1 MNALA
6 AQIMDVAGRYLL
18 PASLWAVML
27 AMGMGLSVADFRGIV
42 SNRRAFLVGAGS
54 MLVLVPACGIALGTA
69 FAPTPVLA
77 VGLILLATTPS
88 GILSNLLTDIA
99 GGEVALS
106 ISISLLLSLVYVFT
120 LPFIAHFAL
129 EHTLG
134 QSASIAIPLA
144 DSMGHILTI
153 TLIPVLLGMF
163 LRAFGPASGGR
174 CRAAD
179 QAGGDDFAGRAVRHD
194 HRSADG
200 YVAQR
205 VRAFVGHSVRHERC
219 QRCHCA
225 SCVITG
231 TSASC
236 RANCHLRRAS
246 HPPGSTAIYVAVS
259 LLHRNDMSLPMILNT
274 FVGMAFCVTFVSN
287 CAPPPRVAAHPSTP
301 HRPDFPPARCRCCIQ
316 RNEIRCTRNLERWYF
331 YFDCNR
337 LHCRPGRHRSG

>member
-1 MNALA
+1 MSALA
-6 AQIMDVAGRYLL
+6 AQIMDVAGRYFL

-42 SNRRAFLVGAGS
+42 SNRRAFLVGVGS

-129 EHTLG
+129 EHALG
-134 QSASIAIPLA
+134 ESASIAIPLA

-163 LRAFGPASGGR
+163 LRAFRPAIAAVAAPIIK
-174 CRAAD
+174 RAATTLLVVLFGMIIVQQMD
-179 QAGGDDFAGRAVRHD
+179 TL
-194 HRSADG
+194 RSAFG
-200 YVAQR
+200 PLLAIVLAMNVVNAVIAQIVSSVAR
-205 VRAFVGHSVRHERC
+205 VRRAERIAISVE
-219 QRCHCA
+219 
-225 SCVITG
+225 
-231 TSASC
+231 
-236 RANCHLRRAS
+236 HLIRQEA
-246 HPPGSTAIYVAVS
+246 TAIYVAVS

-274 FVGMAFCVTFVSN
+274 FVGMAFCVTFVAVMRRRRAQASRA
-287 CAPPPRVAAHPSTP
+287 APSKA
-301 HRPDFPPARCRCCIQ
+301 
-316 RNEIRCTRNLERWYF
+316 
-331 YFDCNR
+331 
-337 LHCRPGRHRSG
+337 

>member
-1 MNALA
+1 VNALA

-42 SNRRAFLVGAGS
+42 SNRRAFLAGVAS
-54 MLVLVPACGIALGTA
+54 MLVLVPASGIALGIA

-129 EHTLG
+129 QYALG
-134 QSASIAIPLA
+134 EAQSIAIPLG

-163 LRAFGPASGGR
+163 SSAYWPRLAATAAPIIKRAATTLLVVLFGMIIVQQIDTLRSAFGPLLAIVLAMNVVNAVIAQIVASL
-174 CRAAD
+174 AK
-179 QAGGDDFAGRAVRHD
+179 V
-194 HRSADG
+194 
-200 YVAQR
+200 
-205 VRAFVGHSVRHERC
+205 
-219 QRCHCA
+219 
-225 SCVITG
+225 
-231 TSASC
+231 
-236 RANCHLRRAS
+236 RRAERIAIS
-246 HPPGSTAIYVAVS
+246 VEHLIRQEATAIYVAVS

-274 FVGMAFCVTFVSN
+274 FVGMAFCVTFVSIMRRRR
-287 CAPPPRVAAHPSTP
+287 APPR
-301 HRPDFPPARCRCCIQ
+301 I
-316 RNEIRCTRNLERWYF
+316 
-331 YFDCNR
+331 
-337 LHCRPGRHRSG
+337 PGSNQA

>member
-6 AQIMDVAGRYLL
+6 AQVMDVAGRYFL

-106 ISISLLLSLVYVFT
+106 ISISLFLSLVYVFT

-163 LRAFGPASGGR
+163 LRAFRPGLADI
-174 CRAAD
+174 AAPLIKRTATTLLVVLFGMIIVQQMD
-179 QAGGDDFAGRAVRHD
+179 TL
-194 HRSADG
+194 RSAFG
-200 YVAQR
+200 PLLAIVLAMNVVNAVIAQVVSSLAR
-205 VRAFVGHSVRHERC
+205 VRRAERIAISVE
-219 QRCHCA
+219 
-225 SCVITG
+225 
-231 TSASC
+231 
-236 RANCHLRRAS
+236 HLIRQEA
-246 HPPGSTAIYVAVS
+246 TAIYVAVS

-274 FVGMAFCVTFVSN
+274 FVGMALCVIFVTIMRRRH
-287 CAPPPRVAAHPSTP
+287 ALAHSSTP
-301 HRPDFPPARCRCCIQ
+301 TQA
-316 RNEIRCTRNLERWYF
+316 
-331 YFDCNR
+331 
-337 LHCRPGRHRSG
+337 

>member
-6 AQIMDVAGRYLL
+6 TQVMDVAGRYFL

-106 ISISLLLSLVYVFT
+106 ISISLFLSLVYVFT

-163 LRAFGPASGGR
+163 LRAFRPGLADI
-174 CRAAD
+174 AAPLIKRTATTLLVVLFGMIIVQQMD
-179 QAGGDDFAGRAVRHD
+179 TL
-194 HRSADG
+194 RSAFG
-200 YVAQR
+200 PLLAIVLAMNVVNAVIAQVVSSLAR
-205 VRAFVGHSVRHERC
+205 VRRAERI
-219 QRCHCA
+219 A
-225 SCVITG
+225 IAVE
-231 TSASC
+231 
-236 RANCHLRRAS
+236 HLIRQEA
-246 HPPGSTAIYVAVS
+246 TAIYVAVS

-274 FVGMAFCVTFVSN
+274 FVGMAFCVTFVTIVRRRR
-287 CAPPPRVAAHPSTP
+287 ALAHPSTP
-301 HRPDFPPARCRCCIQ
+301 TQA
-316 RNEIRCTRNLERWYF
+316 
-331 YFDCNR
+331 
-337 LHCRPGRHRSG
+337 